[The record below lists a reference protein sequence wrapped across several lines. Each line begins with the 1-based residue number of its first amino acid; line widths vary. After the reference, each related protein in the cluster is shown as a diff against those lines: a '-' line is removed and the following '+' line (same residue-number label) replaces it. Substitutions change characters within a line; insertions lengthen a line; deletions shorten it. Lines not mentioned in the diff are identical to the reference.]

1 MGFISLQD
9 SRYFQN
15 SKTLDKTLKDCHKL
29 FLGGDIDIHIVMK
42 KGDMTT
48 NNELIAFEGID
59 TLDTFCGFSKEGAYQ
74 IYNIS
79 DIKIAKISL
88 V

>member
-42 KGDMTT
+42 I
-48 NNELIAFEGID
+48 L
-59 TLDTFCGFSKEGAYQ
+59 
-74 IYNIS
+74 
-79 DIKIAKISL
+79 
-88 V
+88 